1 MAVVLAEPADPQR
14 GPRTQYWVFTIT
26 NLEGPPADELPE
38 DPELYRNFRLAQDT
52 IDELELY
59 RYQPEV
65 GAGEGDLLNGLLH
78 IQGMCKTRRKG
89 LRYTQLNAIFHL
101 QPYQVHWEPARD
113 FAAAWD
119 YVGKEETRLVGG
131 TVHQGGLPHLLAE
144 VRVLLLMI
152 QTREELI
159 RCNQVYVRANRT
171 MPLIWL
177 FCKAHE

>member
-1 MAVVLAEPADPQR
+1 MAVVPAEPAGPQR

-26 NLEGPPADELPE
+26 NLEGPPTDELPE
-38 DPELYRNFRLAQDT
+38 DPDLYRNFRLAEDT
-52 IDELELY
+52 IEELELY

-65 GAGEGDLLNGLLH
+65 GAGDGDLLNGLLH

-119 YVGKEETRLVGG
+119 YVGKEETRLIGG
-131 TVHQGGLPHLLAE
+131 ICHCGGSENGVSEAAGIL
-144 VRVLLLMI
+144 
-152 QTREELI
+152 EELMRRQEARI
-159 RCNQVYVRANRT
+159 AFARYSLFASRHYQAHVRSY
-171 MPLIWL
+171 
-177 FCKAHE
+177 E